1 MQLIHINMHRVY
13 VAVHGNTLYVP
24 QKIQSF
30 IFEDLNNFKFVE
42 IYKKTK

>member
-1 MQLIHINMHRVY
+1 MLLSMVI
-13 VAVHGNTLYVP
+13 LYVP